1 MPPFRLDGKVAW
13 VTGGARGIGA
23 AVSAKLAEAGARV
36 AVMDIDEGTLETFQ
50 AQLAPG
56 EREAFRVF
64 RGDVCDEASVSEV
77 AAAITRELGPVDIL
91 VNNAGIIRDRM
102 FRNMTLEAWQSVL
115 DVNLTGTFVCTR
127 AVIDGMA
134 ERRFGRVINTASIS
148 ALGNPGQT
156 NYSAAKSGVIGLTKT
171 LALEYAP
178 YGVTV
183 NCVAPGAT
191 LTEMTRSLPMEA
203 KKRFIEKIPV
213 GRMADPGEIAVM
225 HLFFASEEARYVTGQ
240 VVFVDGGV
248 SCGF

>member
-1 MPPFRLDGKVAW
+1 MGFRLDGRVAW

-23 AVSAKLAEAGARV
+23 AVSIKLAEAGARV
-36 AVMDIDEGTLETFQ
+36 AVMDIDEETLKTFR
-50 AQLAPG
+50 ARMAAEG
-56 EREAFRVF
+56 EGVF
-64 RGDVCDEASVSEV
+64 KTYQGDVCDEASVNGV
-77 AAAITRELGPVDIL
+77 VQAIAEDLGPVDIL
-91 VNNAGIIRDRM
+91 VNNAGIIRDRL
-102 FRNMTLEAWQSVL
+102 FKNMTLEAWRSVL

-127 AVIDGMA
+127 AVIEGMA
-134 ERRFGRVINTASIS
+134 ERRFGRVVNTASIS
-148 ALGNPGQT
+148 TLGNPGQA

-171 LALEYAP
+171 LALEYAR

-213 GRMADPGEIAVM
+213 GRMAEPEEIAVM
-225 HLFFASEEARYVTGQ
+225 HLFLASEEARYVTGQ
-240 VVFVDGGV
+240 VIFVDGGV